1 MIPLDGRTTVRRM
14 PWREQLCIVVGVGA
28 DAKKGA
34 EGAIIRILN
43 SVWLVRS
50 LEGCNCPLAGNN
62 APSAAIDFFLT
73 P

>member
-14 PWREQLCIVVGVGA
+14 PWREQLCIVVGA

-34 EGAIIRILN
+34 AGAIIRILN
-43 SVWLVRS
+43 SVWLVLRI
-50 LEGCNCPLAGNN
+50 EGGNCPLAGNI
-62 APSAAIDFFLT
+62 APSVMIDFVLT